1 MKKITTLSLIAMMS
15 TVLFADANV
24 PINHKAMHAMM
35 AKAGGEAKSPFN
47 KEENFPKEYFLIPKN
62 LPFSIGLT
70 LHHPK
75 SSTLNLSKEQL
86 EKLKKVKADTM
97 PVVIEKAKEIKALE
111 LSLVKQ
117 LTQEHKKASELDAL
131 VDEIAAKKTA
141 LTKAHIRCIETVR
154 DTLTPEQQKI
164 VKGYVA
170 TFSHKEEHKADA
182 K

>member
-1 MKKITTLSLIAMMS
+1 MKKIVTLGLALGLVTAVM
-15 TVLFADANV
+15 AKPNV
-24 PINHKAMHAMM
+24 PMDHKTMHAMM
-35 AKAGGEAKSPFN
+35 AKAAGEAKSPFN

-62 LPFSIGLT
+62 LPYSIGLT

-131 VDEIAAKKTA
+131 VDEIAAKKAA
-141 LTKAHIRCIETVR
+141 LTKKHIRCIETVR
-154 DTLTPEQQKI
+154 ETLTPEQRKI
-164 VKGYVA
+164 VKGYVKE
-170 TFSHKEEHKADA
+170 SMHKEDHKADA